1 MRWWSWKRWRNAR
14 PGTLRPR
21 SHIGGTG
28 RSDNRP
34 VMANSYS
41 LPAGRDRRRR
51 DPASRVRR
59 VLYGLL
65 LALAA
70 PGTIAADELAYFGQ
84 YRVLSQTAAPDRHF
98 VTTVLGLVVLR
109 HPPADIPDLVPRVGL
124 DAVTARIQRPGSA
137 SAPNASISTSPRGTG
152 FDLQVPEA
160 AHFFLSLRLQR
171 DGDNTAWSLGGT
183 LETAEARPA
192 AVPELRIQDLHR
204 HEIRYLPFEL
214 SLVQPTDTDP
224 HLAFRWRA

>member
-1 MRWWSWKRWRNAR
+1 M
-14 PGTLRPR
+14 P
-21 SHIGGTG
+21 
-28 RSDNRP
+28 
-34 VMANSYS
+34 NSYN

-65 LALAA
+65 LTLAA

-84 YRVLSQTAAPDRHF
+84 YRALPQTAAPERHF

-109 HPPADIPDLVPRVGL
+109 HPPADVADLVPRVGL
-124 DAVTARIQRPGSA
+124 DAVTARIQRPGSG
-137 SAPNASISTSPRGTG
+137 SAPNAAISTAPRGTG

-160 AHFFLSLRLQR
+160 AHFYLSLRMQR
-171 DGDNTAWSLGGT
+171 DSDNTAWSLGGT
-183 LETAEARPA
+183 LETADARPA

-204 HEIRYLPFEL
+204 HETRYLPFEL
-214 SLVQPTDTDP
+214 SRMQLGDTDP
-224 HLAFRWRA
+224 RLAFRWRV